1 MTKDED
7 FKLLKIQTCVLR
19 VNIHCDGCKQKV
31 KKILQKIEGVYQVN
45 IDNEQQKVT
54 VCGSVDA
61 PKLIK
66 KLISSGKH
74 AELWS
79 NPKPNQNQKQKPNNN
94 ANEPKNTNNQN
105 NSKAQKQ
112 QALMKQLEAIKNQQ
126 QQINTNYP
134 FLAEC
139 DEMEAGREEYGVEE
153 LRFFREQAAQQLAL
167 LNHQRAQV
175 NNAKNLAA
183 AAAHNGGNVNTKK
196 GNDNGSS
203 SNNPGG
209 IDEKTLAAWR
219 MSLAEGGKMIGGGN
233 DINAMMNLAGFHA
246 NKGGGGGGGGGGDD
260 GNHHHLA
267 ALLAAAQGN
276 NQLVQPNQ
284 NILAQGQSGHFPV
297 SMAGTD
303 HHSGGYHHH
312 PSSVMMNMQNRNAA
326 MQQAQ
331 MMCNRSPFIPPSTG
345 YYYNY
350 GQCQPS
356 YPTYVDPYLHYHHPA
371 NDQSAA
377 NVSSEEN
384 PGSCSVM

>member
-45 IDNEQQKVT
+45 IDNDQQKVT
-54 VCGSVDA
+54 VYGSVEA

-79 NPKPNQNQKQKPNNN
+79 NPKPNQNQRQKPNNN

-112 QALMKQLEAIKNQQ
+112 QVLMKQLEAMKNQQ

-139 DEMEAGREEYGVEE
+139 DEMEAGGEEYGVEE
-153 LRFFREQAAQQLAL
+153 LRFFREQAAQQLAF
-167 LNHQRAQV
+167 LNHQRAQA

-183 AAAHNGGNVNTKK
+183 AASHNGGNVNTKK
-196 GNDNGSS
+196 GNNNSS

-219 MSLAEGGKMIGGGN
+219 MSLAEGGKMMGGGN
-233 DINAMMNLAGFHA
+233 DINAMMNLAGFHV
-246 NKGGGGGGGGGGDD
+246 NNGGGGDD
-260 GNHHHLA
+260 GNHHLA

-276 NQLVQPNQ
+276 NHLVQPNQ
-284 NILAQGQSGHFPV
+284 NILAQGQSGHYPV
-297 SMAGTD
+297 SMAGTG
-303 HHSGGYHHH
+303 HHTGGYHHH

-326 MQQAQ
+326 MQAQ
-331 MMCNRSPFIPPSTG
+331 MMHNRSPFIPPSTG

-350 GQCQPS
+350 GQCQPP

-371 NDQSAA
+371 NDQSAV

-384 PGSCSVM
+384 PGTCSVM